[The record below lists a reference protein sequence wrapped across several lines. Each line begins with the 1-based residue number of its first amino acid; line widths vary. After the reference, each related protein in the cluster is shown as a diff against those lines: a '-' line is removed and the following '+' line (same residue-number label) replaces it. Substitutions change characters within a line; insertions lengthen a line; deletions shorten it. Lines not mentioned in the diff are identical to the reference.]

1 MSVTSEA
8 PERRSPMIHYI
19 TQNGI
24 GNAWVANE
32 LSRVDAAR
40 VPFALHSMR
49 RPEKLLHNSA
59 WAIQLNASTRVI
71 YPLPLFGLLHSLLS
85 APWLFGVHFFA
96 ALVNALFGERE
107 HVRAR
112 VAGLAHFAVAC
123 HWAREV
129 RRAAMP
135 VSHVHSQWIN
145 SCGTIAMY
153 GAWLLERPFSFTGH
167 ATDLYR
173 DRCALKDK
181 VRRAK
186 FIVCISEFHR
196 QFFLEHGAQPEQCFI
211 AYCGIDPTW
220 FYPPDRQTLTTARPF
235 RILASGRLVEKKG
248 LRILI
253 DACKILVD
261 RGERFECVIGGSGP
275 LEAELRAQVQRLRL
289 SGCVSLTGRALL
301 QEKIVEFMHLGDIY
315 ALPCVWAA
323 DGDVDGLPQM
333 LMEAMACGLPCISTR
348 LVGIPD
354 LIRHEQTGLLV
365 SPNDAGELAEAIA
378 RLMHDRPLAQRLARD
393 GRAWTLARFDLRTC
407 LEPLIERYRQCLGMV
422 SPSVATGGSPTH
434 GLDSSPTPGRGEG
447 ISKGCPT

>member
-1 MSVTSEA
+1 
-8 PERRSPMIHYI
+8 MIHYV
-19 TQNGI
+19 TENGI

-32 LSRVDAAR
+32 LSRVEAAG
-40 VPFALHSMR
+40 VPFVLHAMR
-49 RPEKLLHNSA
+49 SPDKLFHASP
-59 WAIQLNASTRVI
+59 WAERLNERTRVI
-71 YPLPLFGLLHSLLS
+71 YPLPMLGLALSLML
-85 APWLFGVHFFA
+85 APWLFRRRFA
-96 ALVNALFGERE
+96 GALWNALFGDRE
-107 HVRAR
+107 HLRAR
-112 VAGLAHFAVAC
+112 TAGLAHFAVAC
-123 HWAREV
+123 HWARMLRGGTE
-129 RRAAMP
+129 P
-135 VSHVHSQWIN
+135 VALIHSQWV
-145 SCGTIAMY
+145 SSGGTIAMF
-153 GAWLLERPFSFTGH
+153 GAWLLDVPFSFTGH
-167 ATDLYR
+167 ATDLFR
-173 DRCALKDK
+173 DRCALNDK
-181 VRRAK
+181 IARAE

-196 QFFLEHGAQPEQCFI
+196 QFYLDNGARPEKLVL
-211 AYCGIDPTW
+211 AHCGIDPAC
-220 FYPPDRQTLTTARPF
+220 FYPAVAAPAPRPY

-248 LRILI
+248 FSLLI
-253 DACKILVD
+253 DACKVLTD
-261 RGERFECVIGGSGP
+261 RGEAFECVIGGSGP
-275 LEAELRAQVQRLRL
+275 LEGALKAQIKALGLSQTVTVTGEL
-289 SGCVSLTGRALL
+289 LL
-301 QEKIVEFMHLGDIY
+301 QEKIIDFMHSGNVFV
-315 ALPCVWAA
+315 LPCVWAV

>member
-1 MSVTSEA
+1 
-8 PERRSPMIHYI
+8 MIHYI

-32 LSRVDAAR
+32 LSRVDAAG
-40 VPFALHSMR
+40 VPFVLHSMR
-49 RPEKLLHNSA
+49 RPEKLLHDSA
-59 WAIQLNASTRVI
+59 WAIRLNERTQLI
-71 YPLPLFGLLHSLLS
+71 YPLPLFGLLRSLLTT
-85 APWLFGVHFFA
+85 PWLFGRRYFS
-96 ALVNALFGERE
+96 ALLNALFGERE
-107 HVRAR
+107 HFRAR
-112 VAGLAHFAVAC
+112 LAGMAHFAVAC
-123 HWAREV
+123 HWAHQMHRDSEP
-129 RRAAMP
+129 AA
-135 VSHVHSQWIN
+135 HVHSQWIN

-153 GAWLLERPFSFTGH
+153 GAWLLDLPFSFTGH

-196 QFFLEHGAQPEQCFI
+196 QFFLANGARPEQCFI

-220 FYPPDRQTLTTARPF
+220 FYPPGPRATVSARPF

-248 LRILI
+248 FSILI
-253 DACKILVD
+253 DACKALAE

-275 LEAELRAQVQRLRL
+275 LEAELQSQIKRLGL
-289 SGCVSLTGRALL
+289 SDRVRLTGQALL
-301 QEKIVEFMHLGDIY
+301 QEKIVAFMHTGDVY

-333 LMEAMACGLPCISTR
+333 LMEAMACGLPAISTR

-365 SPNDAGELAEAIA
+365 APTDENGLAQAIA
-378 RLMHDRPLAQRLARD
+378 RLMHDRPLAQRLATD
-393 GRAWTLARFDLRTC
+393 GRTWVLERFDLRTC
-407 LEPLIERYRQCLGMV
+407 LEPLIERYRQCLGLV
-422 SPSVATGGSPTH
+422 SPGGRTGDLPTQGPDLSHALSQSH
-434 GLDSSPTPGRGEG
+434 GIGRGL
-447 ISKGCPT
+447 TT